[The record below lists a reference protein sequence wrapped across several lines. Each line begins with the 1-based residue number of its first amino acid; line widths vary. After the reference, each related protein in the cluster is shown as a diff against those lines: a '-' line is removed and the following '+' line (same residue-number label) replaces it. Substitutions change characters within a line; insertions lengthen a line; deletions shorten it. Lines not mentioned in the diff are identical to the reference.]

1 MGQGSTASGATASA
15 YGQGSLANGDATT
28 AIGQASIANATGATA
43 IGQGTTASGARVDR
57 SKQRGAGSE
66 RAGACS
72 EFGGARLGRG
82 GVITRFLRS
91 ARAMPAVT
99 LFGFRR
105 LQKRMER
112 AYRGGSGHG
121 RRLGRNVS

>member
-1 MGQGSTASGATASA
+1 
-15 YGQGSLANGDATT
+15 
-28 AIGQASIANATGATA
+28 
-43 IGQGTTASGARVDR
+43 
-57 SKQRGAGSE
+57 
-66 RAGACS
+66 
-72 EFGGARLGRG
+72 
-82 GVITRFLRS
+82 VITRFLRS